1 MNHYGGKAGT
11 PMKERAGIVD
21 VLKGIGML
29 SVIIGHSVTV
39 LPWSGLQLGR
49 FVYLYQIMVF
59 IFAAGFLADEKREP
73 ALFVGKRVYG
83 LWKPFVL
90 YNLGFVLLHNF
101 FSSVSVIIA
110 KPYTADRM
118 LAQAL
123 KGIVF
128 QTDESMLG
136 AFWFLPFLL
145 VTAVLLRVL
154 FLGQEKV
161 SRLWGGKAAS
171 VALAAV
177 VLLASAAAGLWLHR
191 SEESLRYH
199 LKTVCLALPVMYL
212 GWAVKKHEKAL
223 ERWTGWPGVVLS
235 AVLLGLLVHFTSF
248 SMDLSHHEIEN
259 LWLFYPVTLTGMYF
273 CLCLAK
279 AVEKAGFLRRFFA
292 FLGRYSLHFM
302 ALHFLA
308 FKVLDKVVG
317 AFRGDPAEV
326 TVQYPCAYSLGLG
339 YAAFAV
345 LVISGGILLAR
356 KACRRGRPN

>member
-1 MNHYGGKAGT
+1 
-11 PMKERAGIVD
+11 MKERAGIVD

-49 FVYLYQIMVF
+49 FVYLYQVMVF

-73 ALFVGKRVYG
+73 ALYVGKRVYG

-90 YNLGFVLLHNF
+90 YNLVFVLLHNF
-101 FSSVSVIIA
+101 FSSVSVITA
-110 KPYTADRM
+110 KPYAPDRM

-145 VTAVLLRVL
+145 VTAVLLRML
-154 FLGQEKV
+154 LLGREKV
-161 SRLWGGKAAS
+161 SRLRGGKAAS
-171 VALAAV
+171 AVLTAA

-191 SEESLRYH
+191 SGESLRYH
-199 LKTVCLALPVMYL
+199 LKTVLLALPVMYL
-212 GWAVKKHEKAL
+212 GWAVKKHGRVLEKYA
-223 ERWTGWPGVVLS
+223 GWPGAAVS
-235 AVLLGLLVHFTSF
+235 AALLGLLVHLTPF
-248 SMDLSHHEIEN
+248 SMDLSQYEIEN

-279 AVEKAGFLRRFFA
+279 GMEKIGFLRRFFA

-308 FKVLDKVVG
+308 FKVLDKAAG

-326 TVQYPCAYSLGLG
+326 TVKYPCAYSLGLG

-345 LVISGGILLAR
+345 LAVGGGILLAR
-356 KACRRGRPN
+356 RACRRGRSN